1 MPQICQRLRNRGKIR
16 RKDDDSK
23 VCIPVTVFFGYN
35 AMVLALNAMG
45 IRSAE
50 MLWVSVAQ
58 REVYSDVIDVLQS
71 ARELP
76 QSAPLQKLCP
86 QLDSTSGA
94 PVLCVGGRLRAAHHL
109 AGVSSPII
117 LPPKHRIT
125 ELIFRQEDD
134 KCNHGVGTNHLLS
147 NLVDKYWIVRGKQ
160 VVKVYRHSCIKCQKI
175 WRKAAWDE
183 LCQYSRAEME
193 SYECAR

>member
-1 MPQICQRLRNRGKIR
+1 M
-16 RKDDDSK
+16 
-23 VCIPVTVFFGYN
+23 F
-35 AMVLALNAMG
+35 
-45 IRSAE
+45 
-50 MLWVSVAQ
+50 WVSVAQ

-71 ARELP
+71 AREMP

-86 QLDSTSGA
+86 QLDSTSVA
-94 PVLCVGGRLRAAHHL
+94 PVLCVGGRLRAAHHV

-125 ELIFRQEDD
+125 ELIVRQEDD

-160 VVKVYRHSCIKCQKI
+160 VVKVYRHSCIKCQKSGDKQHGTSCVSI
-175 WRKAAWDE
+175 PGQRWNRTSVRGE
-183 LCQYSRAEME
+183 G
-193 SYECAR
+193 